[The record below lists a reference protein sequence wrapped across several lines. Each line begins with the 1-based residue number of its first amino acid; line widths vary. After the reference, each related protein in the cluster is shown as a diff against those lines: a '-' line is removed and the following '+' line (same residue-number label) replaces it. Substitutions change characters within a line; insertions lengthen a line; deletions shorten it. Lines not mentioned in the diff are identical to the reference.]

1 MNHKSLKRILSLNL
15 AFLLF
20 LLSFSSSVFAAS
32 NNQSAYQSARNAY
45 KGGNGALVK
54 GLSYLNGILQAG
66 YDALQTV
73 GTGKVKNNKG
83 KKVSKYKYYGDKAK
97 YDFFK
102 NTNYG
107 KMAHNDTNK
116 NLIDPKTGKRTNV
129 GTAIKN
135 GTAKNMLDNAESN
148 EPDINDEEYE
158 DDSLGMCGDAFESFT
173 KAVNKFYA
181 TVKTLIEQVLPKPID
196 YIPRGWGWAQ
206 EFAKAFGA
214 IGISLC
220 FIFWGIGY
228 LKSNARFLR
237 DRNFNTIMLPFVRA
251 GVAAALSAQ
260 AFDLV
265 QNILQGG
272 LRLVSTIA
280 KTQLPGKSTGEMSL
294 ESMQKVANDVG
305 SLGPKKLLLWVEIML
320 ATVGVKLMM
329 FVIVGF
335 VIVKFFKMFIYAAVA
350 PLPIA
355 SLAGENTQQHAFSY
369 LKALLGV
376 ILECL
381 VICMA
386 LELFLHGIF
395 TPAGEPVK
403 RLIPEISGE
412 TDNGEILMGYI
423 ENVLVWMFATTAI
436 VFGSDRLVTKAF
448 GN

>member
-1 MNHKSLKRILSLNL
+1 MNHKLLKRILSLNL

-32 NNQSAYQSARNAY
+32 NNQSAYQSARSAY

-54 GLSYLNGILQAG
+54 GLSYLNGTLQAG
-66 YDALQTV
+66 YDVLQTV

-83 KKVSKYKYYGDKAK
+83 KKVSKYKYYGDKAT
-97 YDFFK
+97 YDAQK
-102 NTNYG
+102 NFNYG
-107 KMAHNDTNK
+107 KIAHNDVNK

-181 TVKTLIEQVLPKPID
+181 TVKTLIEQVLPKPTD
-196 YIPRGWGWAQ
+196 YIPEGWSWASK
-206 EFAKAFGA
+206 FAQAFGA

-228 LKSNARFLR
+228 LRSNARFLR

-251 GVAAALSAQ
+251 GVAAALSAT

-265 QNILQGG
+265 QNILEGG
-272 LRLVSTIA
+272 LSLVSTIA

-294 ESMQKVANDVG
+294 ESMQKVANDIG
-305 SLGPKKLLLWVEIML
+305 SLGLKKLLLWVEIML

>member
-1 MNHKSLKRILSLNL
+1 MKFKRVIALLLSLLLILS
-15 AFLLF
+15 FP
-20 LLSFSSSVFAAS
+20 FSVSAAS
-32 NNQSAYQSARNAY
+32 SAKRPKKSQGKSALDSMASFGEMWGTTGNIPGTNVSPVGAMGKKKTSDGKSIY
-45 KGGNGALVK
+45 TGGNTLEKHGHQAT
-54 GLSYLNGILQAG
+54 IL
-66 YDALQTV
+66 D
-73 GTGKVKNNKG
+73 NKAAFE
-83 KKVSKYKYYGDKAK
+83 SGDKNRK
-97 YDFFK
+97 V
-102 NTNYG
+102 TNIYNG
-107 KMAHNDTNK
+107 KQKKAGDVKQNELENYLGTNK
-116 NLIDPKTGKRTNV
+116 NKEDQFNQDV
-129 GTAIKN
+129 
-135 GTAKNMLDNAESN
+135 
-148 EPDINDEEYE
+148 DEETE

-181 TVKTLIEQVLPKPID
+181 TVKTLIEQVLPNPTD
-196 YIPRGWGWAQ
+196 YIPRGWSWASK
-206 EFAKAFGA
+206 FAQAFGA

-251 GVAAALSAQ
+251 GVAAALSAS
-260 AFDLV
+260 AFGLV
-265 QNILQGG
+265 QNILEGG
-272 LRLVSTIA
+272 LSLVSTIA
-280 KTQLPGKSTGEMSL
+280 KTQLPGKNTGEMSL
-294 ESMQKVANDVG
+294 ESMQKVANDIG
-305 SLGPKKLLLWVEIML
+305 SLGLKKLLLWVEIML

>member
-1 MNHKSLKRILSLNL
+1 MAFPVSTFAKANVFKAAGDFL
-15 AFLLF
+15 A
-20 LLSFSSSVFAAS
+20 
-32 NNQSAYQSARNAY
+32 NAT
-45 KGGNGALVK
+45 
-54 GLSYLNGILQAG
+54 
-66 YDALQTV
+66 YDALATN
-73 GTGKVKNNKG
+73 GRTHASGK
-83 KKVSKYKYYGDKAK
+83 
-97 YDFFK
+97 
-102 NTNYG
+102 
-107 KMAHNDTNK
+107 
-116 NLIDPKTGKRTNV
+116 
-129 GTAIKN
+129 
-135 GTAKNMLDNAESN
+135 GTAKFYEDSYKVHKEKTRNDTIVDMDNNNGVLRKYNPKTDKTTSTTLAQAKKDKTLSSYTNPNM
-148 EPDINDEEYE
+148 PDEDDPEYQ

-181 TVKTLIEQVLPKPID
+181 TVKTLIEQVLPKPTD
-196 YIPRGWGWAQ
+196 YIPEGWSWASK
-206 EFAKAFGA
+206 FAQAFGA

-305 SLGPKKLLLWVEIML
+305 SLGLKKLLLWVEIML

>member
-305 SLGPKKLLLWVEIML
+305 SLGLKKLLLWVEIML

>member
-1 MNHKSLKRILSLNL
+1 MNKKPFKRILAFIFSLLLMSMLPVSTFAKANVPK
-15 AFLLF
+15 AAGDYFLNSLTD
-20 LLSFSSSVFAAS
+20 
-32 NNQSAYQSARNAY
+32 YGY
-45 KGGNGALVK
+45 LV
-54 GLSYLNGILQAG
+54 GRANSH
-66 YDALQTV
+66 
-73 GTGKVKNNKG
+73 NKG
-83 KKVSKYKYYGDKAK
+83 DYKYMDDSYKVHKEKTRDDTIVDMDNEKGVLRK
-97 YDFFK
+97 Y
-102 NTNYG
+102 N
-107 KMAHNDTNK
+107 
-116 NLIDPKTGKRTNV
+116 PKTDKITSKTLAQAKKDKTLNSYTNP
-129 GTAIKN
+129 
-135 GTAKNMLDNAESN
+135 NM
-148 EPDINDEEYE
+148 PDEDDPEYQ

-181 TVKTLIEQVLPKPID
+181 TVKTLIEQVLPKPTD
-196 YIPRGWGWAQ
+196 YIPEGWSWASK
-206 EFAKAFGA
+206 FAQAFGA

-251 GVAAALSAQ
+251 GVAAALSAS

-272 LRLVSTIA
+272 LSLVSTIA

-294 ESMQKVANDVG
+294 ESMQKVANDIG
-305 SLGPKKLLLWVEIML
+305 SLGLKKLLLWVEIML

-395 TPAGEPVK
+395 TPAGEPIK

-423 ENVLVWMFATTAI
+423 ENVLAWMFATTAI
-436 VFGSDRLVTKAF
+436 VFGSDRLVSKAF

>member
-1 MNHKSLKRILSLNL
+1 MKPKKII
-15 AFLLF
+15 AFLLA
-20 LLSFSSSVFAAS
+20 LGIIFSCALPIFAAEKKTS
-32 NNQSAYQSARNAY
+32 DYTRKRNIFSRI
-45 KGGNGALVK
+45 GNGLMGVAVAGTPTGGVVHNTITTKDGKQANFNNVVALEQNRLSKQYYNRASASSGK
-54 GLSYLNGILQAG
+54 GSSKIT
-66 YDALQTV
+66 DPV
-73 GTGKVKNNKG
+73 TGKKMTVDEAKKKG
-83 KKVSKYKYYGDKAK
+83 VLGGALG
-97 YDFFK
+97 
-102 NTNYG
+102 T
-107 KMAHNDTNK
+107 
-116 NLIDPKTGKRTNV
+116 DPK
-129 GTAIKN
+129 
-135 GTAKNMLDNAESN
+135 AEK
-148 EPDINDEEYE
+148 EAEEQMEEDSEE

-181 TVKTLIEQVLPKPID
+181 TVKTLIEQVLPNPTN
-196 YIPRGWGWAQ
+196 YIPRGWSWAQ
-206 EFAKAFGA
+206 GFAKAFGA

-228 LKSNARFLR
+228 LRSNARFLR

-251 GVAAALSAQ
+251 GVAAALSAS
-260 AFDLV
+260 AFGLV
-265 QNILQGG
+265 QNILEGG
-272 LRLVSTIA
+272 LSLVSTIA
-280 KTQLPGKSTGEMSL
+280 KTQLPGKNTGEMSL
-294 ESMQKVANDVG
+294 ESMQKVANDIG
-305 SLGPKKLLLWVEIML
+305 SLGLKKLLLWIEIML

-369 LKALLGV
+369 MKALLGV